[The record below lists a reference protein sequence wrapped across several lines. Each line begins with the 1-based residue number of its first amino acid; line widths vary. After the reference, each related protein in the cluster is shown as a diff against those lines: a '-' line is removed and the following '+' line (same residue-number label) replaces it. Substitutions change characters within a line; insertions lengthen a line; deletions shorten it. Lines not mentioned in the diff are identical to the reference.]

1 MSVEGNSMVEEQI
14 QRIIRQT
21 DYTSE
26 IALEQLTKYNFDEIA
41 TIKAYLGIVDKPV
54 KKIQSIN
61 QEIYKQFREK
71 FREIKEIE
79 KDNKKIDI

>member
-1 MSVEGNSMVEEQI
+1 MSDITKNNIVEEQI

-41 TIKAYLGIVDKPV
+41 TIKAYLGIAAKPV

-79 KDNKKIDI
+79 KK